1 MNGLVGGKAPG
12 YAGAWMPVDFTWCTQ
27 LDFWYPSLTVPSD
40 ATVYCRDKLLSSIAP
55 MAFVSPLKEPQRYIQ
70 VVRAR
75 NNVTTSSKPAAAFRL
90 YSCVMTTSPLTF
102 NLTYVRAADEARVT
116 HTRGPVLRWRQRTST
131 EDHGRPEQ
139 SWDHSIFREKHAAQ
153 RSGTE
158 ALDVFAH
165 YRRRNRS
172 DCGIRVQYTVF
183 IGSVEP
189 VYTYISPTMTL
200 ISGDRQRFTRDDS
213 VSSLGTMTNSQSNE
227 PLVVGKAPVV
237 PDALGVP
244 DADVVHPR
252 SNVADVSG
260 GVGDDAGGTC
270 GWGCLRPRWLQRFRT
285 PPWVLF
291 FLCWAG
297 FLQGLIVNGF
307 VNVVIT
313 TIERRFQLRSSE
325 SGLVASG
332 YDIASFLL
340 LAPIS
345 YFGGT
350 RSKPLFVGVGCLVL
364 GLGALVFSMPHFL
377 AGTYAFSTED
387 DS

>member
-1 MNGLVGGKAPG
+1 
-12 YAGAWMPVDFTWCTQ
+12 
-27 LDFWYPSLTVPSD
+27 
-40 ATVYCRDKLLSSIAP
+40 
-55 MAFVSPLKEPQRYIQ
+55 
-70 VVRAR
+70 
-75 NNVTTSSKPAAAFRL
+75 
-90 YSCVMTTSPLTF
+90 
-102 NLTYVRAADEARVT
+102 
-116 HTRGPVLRWRQRTST
+116 
-131 EDHGRPEQ
+131 
-139 SWDHSIFREKHAAQ
+139 
-153 RSGTE
+153 
-158 ALDVFAH
+158 
-165 YRRRNRS
+165 
-172 DCGIRVQYTVF
+172 
-183 IGSVEP
+183 
-189 VYTYISPTMTL
+189 MTL
-200 ISGDRQRFTRDDS
+200 ISGDRQRFPRDDS

-227 PLVVGKAPVV
+227 PLVVGKPPVI
-237 PDALGVP
+237 PDPVGIP
-244 DADVVHPR
+244 DTAVHPR
-252 SNVADVSG
+252 GMVADY
-260 GVGDDAGGTC
+260 DEDAGGTC
-270 GWGCLRPRWLQRFRT
+270 GWGCLRPSWLQRFRT

-364 GLGALVFSMPHFL
+364 GLGAFVFSLPHFL

-387 DS
+387 DRESLCRLAANATEGFCGSREVGSLNQYKYMFLAGQMLHGAGATPFFTLGCTYLDEIVSTKMSSVYIGTSTDDTSLSC